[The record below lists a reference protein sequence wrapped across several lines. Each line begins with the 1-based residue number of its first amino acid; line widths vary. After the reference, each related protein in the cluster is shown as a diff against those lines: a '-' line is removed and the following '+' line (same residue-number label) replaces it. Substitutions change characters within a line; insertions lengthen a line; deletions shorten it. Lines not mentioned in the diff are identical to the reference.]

1 MVATLQ
7 QSAGEAVSA
16 MQQGQTRAEQSADQA
31 QLAKASLSRILDAV
45 NTITDMSAQI
55 ATAAEEQ
62 TSVNE
67 EINRNVVN
75 ISTIS
80 DNTSQEAANTSS
92 ASTELAALASELK
105 NQVSQF
111 KV

>member
-1 MVATLQ
+1 MEQSKQQAENSVANASQ
-7 QSAGEAVSA
+7 AGEA
-16 MQQGQTRAEQSADQA
+16 
-31 QLAKASLSRILDAV
+31 LDLITTAV
-45 NTITDMSAQI
+45 ATINDMAAQI

-80 DNTSQEAANTSS
+80 DNTAQEAAITSS

-105 NQVSQF
+105 NQVAQF